1 LNAELT
7 AGAPGDR
14 GSAAVVAE
22 ACTRAHRRTGSP
34 EALLFATRSQLRMQH
49 HDAVVAAARAASGDM
64 APRLWTLAG
73 EAELARGRPADARG
87 WYERALE
94 AQRTRQP
101 GLAANIAARLADVEV
116 VRGALDEAIRFQHLS
131 GTLADAAGD
140 DDLRAIMTLALTQLL
155 LGVGDVRAASS
166 TLATMTDQVDVGAS
180 YYREYLATAGE
191 LDAAAGRPAT
201 AAASFTQ
208 CVAPP
213 PPPRNDPGTQWR
225 CHMGRAA
232 LAVADGRAAE
242 ARADLDQAER
252 YLAPTTE
259 SYGHD
264 PDRAAELTLLRAQ
277 LDLRDPA
284 RAEAALATLQQ
295 LATTQL
301 GPGTRSRVHHT
312 VGRTLVERGRA
323 ADAEHWLVGAA
334 AAIEALRDGAD
345 ARSIRRSLA
354 RELRAPYES
363 LFALRARSGDTAGAL
378 AAMEQALTRDFVDQ
392 LAASVAA
399 VDPAAGDRIGEAAR
413 RVRTRRVLDARPG
426 PSFAAAAVTGTL
438 IAFFAAEDGL
448 WRARIS
454 GGAVQLTRV
463 ADLAALAPLVKAVRG
478 DPAAAQA
485 RALGAALLPAG
496 ELPPAEQ
503 PLVIVPDRFLEGVRW
518 AALPV
523 GGRYLIERHP
533 LVLAP
538 TLTIAA
544 GADARPDPAA
554 DAAVVLGDPDAT
566 RPLPNARAEAVA
578 VAALLG
584 VEARLGAVADRAALL
599 AARRARVLHVASHG
613 STRDDGTLLSLGDG
627 DFGTADVL
635 EHDVAP
641 ELVVVASCTSAA
653 SHPDAMWT
661 SVAAA
666 FVANGSRAVVG
677 ATASIPDDVALGIVV
692 DVQRHART
700 VEPARALALALRAA
714 IARDVPIRSWSAFAV
729 LGRPPRAAVN

>member
-1 LNAELT
+1 MTAELT
-7 AGAPGDR
+7 AGAPGER

-22 ACTRAHRRTGSP
+22 ACTRAHRSTGSP
-34 EALLFATRSQLRMQH
+34 EALLFATRSQLRMQD
-49 HDAVVAAARAASGDM
+49 HDAVVATARAARGAM

-73 EAELARGRPADARG
+73 EAELARGRPGDARG

-94 AQRTRQP
+94 AQRTREP
-101 GLAANIAARLADVEV
+101 KLAANIAARLADVEV
-116 VRGALDEAIRFQHLS
+116 VRGAFDEAIRFQHLS

-140 DDLRAIMTLALTQLL
+140 ADLRAMMTLALTQLL

-201 AAASFTQ
+201 AAASFAQ

-232 LAVADGRAAE
+232 LAVAAGGRDAE
-242 ARADLDQAER
+242 ARAELALAEG
-252 YLAPTTE
+252 YLGPTSD

-284 RAEAALATLQQ
+284 RAAAALAELQQ
-295 LATTQL
+295 LAGTQL
-301 GPGTRSRVHHT
+301 GPGTRSRVHYT
-312 VGRTLVERGRA
+312 VGRTLIERGRA
-323 ADAEHWLVGAA
+323 ADAERWLVEAA

-363 LFALRARSGDTAGAL
+363 LFALRARAGNTAGAL
-378 AAMEQALTRDFVDQ
+378 DAMEQALTRDFVDQ

-399 VDPAAGDRIGEAAR
+399 ADPERIVEAAR
-413 RVRTRRVLDARPG
+413 RVRTRRALAARPVRHID
-426 PSFAAAAVTGTL
+426 PAAFGGTV
-438 IAFFAAEDGL
+438 IAFFAADEGL
-448 WRARIS
+448 WRVRIAA
-454 GGAVQLTRV
+454 GAAELTRV
-463 ADLAALAPLVKAVRG
+463 ADLAALAPLVKAARR
-478 DPAAAQA
+478 DPAAREA
-485 RALGAALLPAG
+485 RQLGERLLPAAA
-496 ELPPAEQ
+496 LPAADQ
-503 PLVIVPDRFLEGVRW
+503 TLVLVPDPFLEGVRW
-518 AALPV
+518 AALPAA
-523 GGRYLIERHP
+523 GRYLIERHP

-538 TLTIAA
+538 TLAIAV
-544 GADARPDPAA
+544 GADARAEPAA
-554 DAAVVLGDPDAT
+554 GGPVVLGDPDTA
-566 RPLPNARAEAVA
+566 RPLPEARAEAVS
-578 VAALLG
+578 VAALHG
-584 VEARLGAVADRAALL
+584 VEARLGPVADRAAMLG
-599 AARRARVLHVASHG
+599 ARRARVLHVASHG

-653 SHPDAMWT
+653 THPDAMWT

-677 ATASIPDDVALGIVV
+677 ATASIPDDTARQIVV
-692 DVQRHART
+692 DVHRHAL
-700 VEPARALALALRAA
+700 VVDPARALALALRAA
-714 IARDVPIRSWSAFAV
+714 IARGVRIEAWSPFAV